1 MATSNSLSKQKAS
14 PPGQYDFGYGD
25 SNTEIDTGAPLE
37 ALGFGYDDDDPLP
50 LGDEYEMDGVL
61 PTPTV
66 VKEEP
71 VAYGVDLSNNQ
82 GSLSGPSNTR
92 GRLDSGYHIVLLL

>member
-25 SNTEIDTGAPLE
+25 LDIEIDTGAPLK
-37 ALGFGYDDDDPLP
+37 ALGFGYDDHDPLP
-50 LGDEYEMDGVL
+50 LDDECEMDGVL

-71 VAYGVDLSNNQ
+71 VAYGVNLSNNQ
-82 GSLSGPSNTR
+82 GLLSGPSNTR
-92 GRLDSGYHIVLLL
+92 SRLDSGYHIMLLL